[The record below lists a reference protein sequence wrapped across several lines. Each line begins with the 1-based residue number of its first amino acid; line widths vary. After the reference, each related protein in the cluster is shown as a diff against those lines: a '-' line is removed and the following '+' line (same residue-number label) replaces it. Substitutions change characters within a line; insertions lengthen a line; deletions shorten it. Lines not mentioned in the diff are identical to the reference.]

1 MVWRVKSSGNCNIA
15 FTTVQT
21 TSDAWYFDNGC
32 SRHII
37 GNRSFL
43 SDLKECASGHVTFD
57 RKLGHI
63 SLRSLDKVI
72 RNEAVVGIPT
82 NTSGKF
88 FCGDCQVGKQTK
100 NSHKS
105 LKECYTNKVLELLHL
120 DLMGPMETESLGE
133 KKYVLV
139 VVDDY
144 SRFTWVRFLKGKLDT
159 VRICISLCL
168 NLQREKG
175 KKIIRICSD
184 HGKEF
189 DNEDL
194 TNFYQSEGINHDVS
208 APITPQQNENSRA
221 YRVFNNKSGIV
232 MEMINV
238 VVNDFEST
246 AKRINDEDDGTLKMP
261 VDTSTLPVEVP
272 KADTLPDGIDIN
284 SEKISKEVIAN
295 NPELVPSAHV
305 KKNHPPRSIID
316 EYWINAMQE
325 ELLQFRRNNVEG
337 VDFDETF
344 APVAMLDAIHLLLG
358 ISCIQ
363 EFKLYQMDVKS
374 AFLNGYLN
382 EEVYVAQPK
391 RFIDFEFPQHV
402 YKLNKALY
410 GLKQA
415 PRACRPDIAYAV
427 GICVRYQADP
437 RTSHLETVKWIYKYV
452 HGTSNFGIL
461 YSYETTSILV
471 RYCDADW
478 ASSSDDRKS
487 TFGAKKMAHA
497 YTFRNINGVSPVFGF
512 NVYLFA
518 LGFGVNDIMV
528 NTRKGS
534 YMVKSTEDEPTTQI
548 SSPSVQKVRGWRFKS
563 TPSQRPYRLPSE
575 KSQAEVSSK
584 LPTQTVD
591 SSFPATSGTH
601 APNIS
606 ATPLSDMDSDD
617 LDDVPLAHLLK
628 KTNVPESEL
637 MFEVM
642 RMRWTLQTLIS
653 NKAEI
658 STKSTQYNYQNWQK
672 KIPSNIPSAPIDGIS
687 FHHEENVQHWKF
699 VVQQR
704 IVDELIREFIVN
716 LPDEFNDPSSPN
728 YQTVHIRGFK
738 FVISSTVINRFLG
751 NVVDIDCSPSSSSI
765 DVLASVLSSG
775 TLSAWPINGISVVTL
790 SIKYAILHKIG
801 IANWF
806 PSSHASSV
814 SAAFGTFLY
823 QICNENK
830 VDAGTLIYNQLLR
843 HVGSFGVKIPIALPR
858 FFSSLLLHLN
868 ATMIIAFDAS
878 GPDPKTLS
886 LSYRLFQG
894 SHVPDIVHDVHPS
907 RGPHIFDTSD

>member
-82 NTSGKF
+82 NTSANREYHRKW
-88 FCGDCQVGKQTK
+88 DV
-100 NSHKS
+100 KS
-105 LKECYTNKVLELLHL
+105 EQGIFLE
-120 DLMGPMETESLGE
+120 
-133 KKYVLV
+133 
-139 VVDDY
+139 Y
-144 SRFTWVRFLKGKLDT
+144 S
-159 VRICISLCL
+159 
-168 NLQREKG
+168 Q
-175 KKIIRICSD
+175 
-184 HGKEF
+184 
-189 DNEDL
+189 
-194 TNFYQSEGINHDVS
+194 
-208 APITPQQNENSRA
+208 NSRA

-617 LDDVPLAHLLK
+617 LDDVPLAHLSSTEGVFVPTSGIPQTFNVQPGPSVRSPLSASFPFEPDDAHAS
-628 KTNVPESEL
+628 VPENVSDG
-637 MFEVM
+637 V
-642 RMRWTLQTLIS
+642 
-653 NKAEI
+653 
-658 STKSTQYNYQNWQK
+658 
-672 KIPSNIPSAPIDGIS
+672 SAAP
-687 FHHEENVQHWKF
+687 EE
-699 VVQQR
+699 
-704 IVDELIREFIVN
+704 
-716 LPDEFNDPSSPN
+716 
-728 YQTVHIRGFK
+728 
-738 FVISSTVINRFLG
+738 FLG